1 MLNLPLPQN
10 YASIIAIKAY
20 IILKNQSD
28 SNFNYNHLY
37 VGMFSAVQI
46 QLNQLCMRS
55 TFEFELLFSAAAL
68 LRTCMPILHHIKVVQ
83 LNSWW
88 KVLF

>member
-68 LRTCMPILHHIKVVQ
+68 VSMPIHRIKVVQ